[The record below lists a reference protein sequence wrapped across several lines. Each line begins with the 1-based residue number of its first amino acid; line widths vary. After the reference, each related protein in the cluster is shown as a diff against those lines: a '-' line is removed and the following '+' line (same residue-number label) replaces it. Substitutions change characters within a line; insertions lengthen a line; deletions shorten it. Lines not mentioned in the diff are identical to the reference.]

1 MSYLA
6 IETAYDV
13 CGAALVSNGGVEALD
28 EQVSPRR
35 HNEILAPMVQRLLAR
50 ADCQVTDL
58 DGITLSI
65 GPGSYTGLRV
75 GMSYIKGLAFAHDLP
90 VIPVP
95 TLPALLEGERIE
107 KPDWIATWSHGR
119 NVYTMQTKENGRWSA
134 VQFMGWDEF
143 VRHAAGQTVA
153 GYQLDRFQS
162 HLDISIVEIYPSA
175 AKVGKFALARQLAPA
190 PDLATL
196 VCAYHHEF
204 EARLSCYADSGS
216 K

>member
-1 MSYLA
+1 MSFLA
-6 IETAYDV
+6 VETAYDV
-13 CGAALVSNGGVEALD
+13 CGVALVSNAGLEALE

-35 HNEILAPMVQRLLAR
+35 HNEILAPMVQRLLAK
-50 ADCQVTDL
+50 AGCQISDL
-58 DGITLSI
+58 DGIALSI

-107 KPDWIATWSHGR
+107 KPDWIATWSHGC
-119 NVYTMQTKENGRWSA
+119 NVYTMHVEQNNQRST
-134 VQFMGWDEF
+134 VQFMSWDEF
-143 VRHAAGQTVA
+143 VQHAAGQTIA
-153 GYQLDRFQS
+153 GYQLERFQS
-162 HLDISIVEIYPSA
+162 HLDISIVEICPSA
-175 AKVGKFALARQLAPA
+175 AKVGKFALARRLAPA
-190 PDLATL
+190 PDLANL

-204 EARLSCYADSGS
+204 EARLSCYANSGS

>member
-1 MSYLA
+1 MSFLA

-13 CGAALVSNGGVEALD
+13 CGVALVNKAGLEALE

-35 HNEILAPMVQRLLAR
+35 HNEILAPMVQRLLTK
-50 ADCQVTDL
+50 ADCQVSDL
-58 DGITLSI
+58 DGIALSI
-65 GPGSYTGLRV
+65 GPGSYTGPRV
-75 GMSYIKGLAFAHDLP
+75 GMSYVKGLAFAHDLP

-95 TLPALLEGERIE
+95 TLPTLLEGERIE

-119 NVYTMQTKENGRWSA
+119 NVYAIQTEEKNRWNA
-134 VQFMGWDEF
+134 VRFMGWDEF
-143 VRHAAGQTVA
+143 VRHAAGQIVA

-162 HLDISIVEIYPSA
+162 YPGISIVEICPSA
-175 AKVGKFALARQLAPA
+175 AKVGKFALARRLAPA
-190 PDLATL
+190 LDLATL

-204 EARLSCYADSGS
+204 EARLSCYANSGS